1 MFTIFANKHVHA
13 LNILLLILLL
23 LHDSLHLC
31 FQSVFNGP
39 SVVFI
44 VIFKFEPWVQGRGHV
59 TVCVTE
65 IICYLQFD
73 ALARSVSSS
82 CTSNIWLLKRWRVG
96 FRKETHFS
104 PERASLNSTRG
115 LSDLLMASS
124 TSVSCHVREKTW
136 AMAFCCS
143 RTLSTIACLDPH
155 LVGHSVFSECS
166 AASEPLSEPPSLSN
180 GRKSSHQSWDPL

>member
-31 FQSVFNGP
+31 FQSVFSGP

-96 FRKETHFS
+96 FRKE
-104 PERASLNSTRG
+104 NQ
-115 LSDLLMASS
+115 
-124 TSVSCHVREKTW
+124 
-136 AMAFCCS
+136 
-143 RTLSTIACLDPH
+143 DPH

-166 AASEPLSEPPSLSN
+166 AASEPLSEPPPLSN
-180 GRKSSHQSWDPL
+180 CRKSSHQSWDPL